1 VQYAVGFAVTDKFR
15 AAISKIPRRVW
26 IPAFDVDG
34 KPREADEA
42 AVAELTGLLDLQLGV
57 SLGDDRHVLPRLRSL
72 T

>member
-1 VQYAVGFAVTDKFR
+1 VQYSVGFAITDKVR
-15 AAISKIPRRVW
+15 AAIGKIPKRVW
-26 IPAFDVDG
+26 ILAVDVDG